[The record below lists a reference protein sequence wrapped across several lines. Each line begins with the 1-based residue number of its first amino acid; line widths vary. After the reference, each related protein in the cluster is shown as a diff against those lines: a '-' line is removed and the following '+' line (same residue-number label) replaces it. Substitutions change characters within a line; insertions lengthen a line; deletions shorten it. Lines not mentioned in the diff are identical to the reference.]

1 MIHRTGKYY
10 SGRIGGDE
18 IQGELIWYGKTPAIR
33 GWWRELIK
41 VSSPQESLRRG
52 CGSLGTYAFG
62 TYQVDGESL
71 RLLTAEE
78 VEQMKSDDKKSLAL
92 ALKR

>member
-1 MIHRTGKYY
+1 MIKRTGKYY

-18 IQGELIWYGKTPAIR
+18 IQGELIWYGKTPAIS
-33 GWWRELIK
+33 GWWRQLIK
-41 VSSPQESLRRG
+41 VSSHEEALRRA

-62 TYQVDGESL
+62 TYEVDEESL
-71 RLLTAEE
+71 HPLTAEE
-78 VEQMKSDDKKSLAL
+78 VEQMKLDDEKSLVL

>member
-10 SGRIGGDE
+10 SGRIDGDE
-18 IQGELIWYGKTPAIR
+18 IQGELIWFGKTPAIR

-41 VSSPQESLRRG
+41 VSSFGEEIRQH

-62 TYQVDGESL
+62 TYEVDEESL
-71 RLLTAEE
+71 RPLTAEE
-78 VEQMKSDDKKSLAL
+78 VEQMKLDDEKSLVL
-92 ALKR
+92 ALER

>member
-1 MIHRTGKYY
+1 MIQRTGKYY

-18 IQGELIWYGKTPAIR
+18 LQGELIWFGKTPAIK

-41 VSSPQESLRRG
+41 VPSPQERLWRD

-62 TYQVDGESL
+62 TYEVDEESL
-71 RLLTAEE
+71 RPLTAAE
-78 VEQMKSDDKKSLAL
+78 VEQMKLDDEKSLAL
-92 ALKR
+92 ALKH

>member
-1 MIHRTGKYY
+1 MIKRTGKYY

-18 IQGELIWYGKTPAIR
+18 IQGELIWYGKTPAIK
-33 GWWRELIK
+33 GWWRELVE
-41 VSSPQESLRRG
+41 VSSPQERLRRG

-62 TYQVDGESL
+62 TYEVDEESL
-71 RLLTAEE
+71 RPLAAAE
-78 VEQMKSDDKKSLAL
+78 VELMKLDDEKSLAL

>member
-18 IQGELIWYGKTPAIR
+18 IQGELIWFGKTPAIR
-33 GWWRELIK
+33 GWWRQLIK
-41 VSSPQESLRRG
+41 FSSFEEAMRWN

-62 TYQVDGESL
+62 VYEVDEESL

-78 VEQMKSDDKKSLAL
+78 VEQMKLDDEKSLAL